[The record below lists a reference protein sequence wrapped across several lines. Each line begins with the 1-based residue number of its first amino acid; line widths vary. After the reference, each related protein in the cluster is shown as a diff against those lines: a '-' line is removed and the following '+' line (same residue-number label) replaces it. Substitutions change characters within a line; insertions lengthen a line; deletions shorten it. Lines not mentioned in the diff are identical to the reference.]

1 MKSKSLKERWKQWRN
16 ETALTKYQQRLD
28 VKAQKYLTPMPSLRK
43 KVTVFNITDSDLA
56 FPRLINQVNSAL
68 FNRLSLDIRKLIYEC
83 LMGNKCFHIVRKGKR
98 LAYLLCQAQTPGSHE
113 HDGCWGYE
121 NGDGTF
127 HSREDFWGK
136 SNVTLPWD
144 RNDRKARY
152 RTDGDLLPLLLS
164 CRRV

>member
-1 MKSKSLKERWKQWRN
+1 MRAKTVKERWKRWRN
-16 ETALTKYQQRLD
+16 ETALTKYQQRLEIE
-28 VKAQKYLTPMPSLRK
+28 AQKDLTPMPSLRK
-43 KVTVFNITDSDLA
+43 TLTIIDLA
-56 FPRLINQVNSAL
+56 DPDVFFPRVINQVNSAL

-83 LMGNKCFHIVRKGKR
+83 VMGDKCFHIVRKGKR

-113 HDGCWGYE
+113 RDGCWGYE

-127 HSREDFWGK
+127 RFRDALWGR

-144 RNDRKARY
+144 NNNRKAHY